1 MPESQI
7 TGDLFLLSRESVN
20 YAPNQT
26 ASPEARLVERIE
38 TGDAEAF
45 NELYRRFAPMVHG
58 IALSRVPRAEADDLV
73 QEVFISVHKNLSSLR
88 DRNAVGPWL
97 AKIARNRALNYYR
110 TVRPSDELTDE
121 IAGSPSSKPEA
132 FEILSVIRSM
142 PDSYRETLVLRLVE
156 GLTGPEIAAQT
167 GMSVDS
173 VRVNLHRGMKTL
185 REKLGIEV
193 KK

>member
-7 TGDLFLLSRESVN
+7 TGDLFLLSREPVN
-20 YAPNQT
+20 YVLNQT

-73 QEVFISVHKNLSSLR
+73 QEVFISVHKHLSSLR

-97 AKIARNRALNYYR
+97 AKIARNRALNFYR
-110 TVRPSDELTDE
+110 SARPSDELTDE
-121 IAGSPSSKPEA
+121 IAGSPNSKPEA

>member
-7 TGDLFLLSRESVN
+7 TGDLFLLSRETVN
-20 YAPNQT
+20 YAANQT

-38 TGDAEAF
+38 TGDSEAF

-97 AKIARNRALNYYR
+97 AKIARNRALNFYR
-110 TVRPSDELTDE
+110 SARPSDELNDE
-121 IAGSPSSKPEA
+121 IAGSPNSKPEA

-142 PDSYRETLVLRLVE
+142 PDAYRETLVLRLVE
-156 GLTGPEIAAQT
+156 GLTGPEIAAQS
-167 GMSVDS
+167 GMSADS
-173 VRVNLHRGMKTL
+173 VRVNLHRGMKML